1 MGAYVTRNGKRY
13 YKADN
18 GLLYQDYAAAVR
30 AQQKNESPVAGLTRM
45 AGSLWSQADRALGG
59 WLPGGGTANP
69 LSPTVR
75 SAASAVSQ
83 APRQLRD
90 VVLDRVPRPESLFFK
105 ALTGGAPTQTTMTDR
120 EVAAIKG
127 AWEEKN
133 RPIPS
138 AEQLHREEMDAW
150 NKQFGPGSSWPE
162 SAEPPPKPTLQHAQ
176 QSVLSSRRAQESPVT
191 SLYGHDRDVKLAYG
205 KLSVYPQPDGG
216 VRIYDYY
223 KVDPS
228 EGETTAVEKDLTE
241 GGKIPTALFRA
252 ARRLGT
258 YKPFEIDVTV
268 SPERWNR
275 IQATPPRTRGP
286 QEGSLLDDA
295 YDQQTRR
302 DQGPVLYQL
311 NKMFGG
317 FFGD

>member
-1 MGAYVTRNGKRY
+1 
-13 YKADN
+13 
-18 GLLYQDYAAAVR
+18 
-30 AQQKNESPVAGLTRM
+30 
-45 AGSLWSQADRALGG
+45 
-59 WLPGGGTANP
+59 
-69 LSPTVR
+69 
-75 SAASAVSQ
+75 
-83 APRQLRD
+83 
-90 VVLDRVPRPESLFFK
+90 
-105 ALTGGAPTQTTMTDR
+105 
-120 EVAAIKG
+120 
-127 AWEEKN
+127 
-133 RPIPS
+133 
-138 AEQLHREEMDAW
+138 MDAW

-162 SAEPPPKPTLQHAQ
+162 GAEPPPKPTLQHAQ

-205 KLSVYPQPDGG
+205 KLSVYPQPGGG

-258 YKPFEIDVTV
+258 YQPFKIDVPI
-268 SPERWNR
+268 SSERWNR

-295 YDQQTRR
+295 YDQQIRR

-317 FFGD
+317 FFGN